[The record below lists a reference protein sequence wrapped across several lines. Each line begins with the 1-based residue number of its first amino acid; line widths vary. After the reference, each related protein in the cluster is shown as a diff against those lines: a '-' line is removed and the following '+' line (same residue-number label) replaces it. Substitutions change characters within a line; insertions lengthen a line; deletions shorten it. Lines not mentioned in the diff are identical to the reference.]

1 MDVPYFRL
9 ELNDSEIDAVVSVLR
24 SGWLTTGKEC
34 AAFEQEFAAAVGGDI
49 EAVAINSNTAGLHL
63 ALEAAGI
70 GPGDEVIVPDL
81 TFTATAEVA

>member
-49 EAVAINSNTAGLHL
+49 EAVAWRQQVSGQ
-63 ALEAAGI
+63 
-70 GPGDEVIVPDL
+70 
-81 TFTATAEVA
+81 ATR